1 MKFHR
6 QQNIP
11 GASQN
16 SAAAFSCFFFGLI
29 LVCWRRF
36 TSHPRVS
43 SLETPSRNWK
53 KSSCLRCSTWI
64 YHNQDDWEASST
76 WHGSLQLVQRNLLK
90 SRDPKLFWKDTILA
104 SERVPISMRMSRTWL
119 YFKFWVIF
127 SFKRIV
133 HLWCFHPFTL
143 HSWIP
148 QNENATL
155 CKVYN
160 QNLRFCPPTT
170 G

>member
-1 MKFHR
+1 MKISVLSTHPHFAGH
-6 QQNIP
+6 
-11 GASQN
+11 SSEVSS
-16 SAAAFSCFFFGLI
+16 SAKHSWSFTKQRCSFFLFFFLLI

-36 TSHPRVS
+36 TSYPRVS

-53 KSSCLRCSTWI
+53 KSSSLRCSTWI

-148 QNENATL
+148 QN
-155 CKVYN
+155 
-160 QNLRFCPPTT
+160 
-170 G
+170 